1 MAFYNCSSLTSIVI
15 PNSVTS
21 IGKAAFNGCKGLTS
35 VVIPNSVTSIRVR
48 AFYECSSLTSVVIAN
63 SVTSI
68 GGSAFEGCT
77 GLKDVYALRTS
88 PAEYGADESC
98 FYGVPT
104 STCTLH
110 VPTGTSEAYASLAPW
125 SAFENIVEFDPTAIN
140 QLEHNAEKN
149 VSESFNLQG
158 QRISVPQHG
167 VNIIRYSDGTSKKIL
182 VK

>member
-88 PAEYGADESC
+88 PAEYGADDSC
-98 FYGVPT
+98 FDDVPF
-104 STCTLH
+104 TCTLH
-110 VPTGTSEAYASLAPW
+110 VPAGCKEAYASIGPW
-125 SAFENIVEFDPTAIN
+125 CYFENIVEDAPTGEQAPTMG
-140 QLEHNAEKN
+140 AA
-149 VSESFNLQG
+149 
-158 QRISVPQHG
+158 QRPETYALLGGRAVQPARGIYVE
-167 VNIIRYSDGTSKKIL
+167 DGRKL
-182 VK
+182 MR

>member
-1 MAFYNCSSLTSIVI
+1 MLRSG
-15 PNSVTS
+15 SVTS
-21 IGKAAFNGCKGLTS
+21 IGEVAFNRCTGLTS
-35 VVIPNSVTSIRVR
+35 ITIP
-48 AFYECSSLTSVVIAN
+48 E

-68 GGSAFEGCT
+68 GVGAFQFCT

-88 PAEYGADESC
+88 PAEYGADGNC
-98 FYGVPT
+98 FDDVPT

-110 VPTGTSEAYASLAPW
+110 VPAGCKDAYASLAPW

-158 QRISVPQHG
+158 QRISVPQRG
-167 VNIIRYSDGTSKKIL
+167 VNIIRYSDDTSKKIL